1 MLYLYFYLLVV
12 AITVLHITVM
22 YKKEKYEHKKF
33 LQDLENKT
41 YRKRDEAWMY
51 YRDFI

>member
-22 YKKEKYEHKKF
+22 YKKEKYENNKL
-33 LQDLENKT
+33 LQYMQNKA
-41 YRKRDEAWMY
+41 YRKRDEAWMHY
-51 YRDFI
+51 HEYI